1 MKRLLFILIVIFV
14 VVYFQFISINKNFND
29 FTVLQYSNPNKDFIE
44 KILFEKRIT
53 IFTNLELNSISYNNN
68 PIMLLTPKLYTSL
81 AKEQHTDILKTLKT
95 FFEYYY
101 LPMNISSDISINY
114 EKRETRT
121 NLKEQSSYRYGICQ
135 FLGTRKLYLFPPNN
149 KELLYYSKNT
159 PKFEVNFWNQDT
171 KLYPKV
177 VESKYLEIVLYPGQL
192 IFIPHNWIF
201 CYEMVENSMSVSFF
215 SESIFTNLL
224 KNKFNK

>member
-14 VVYFQFISINKNFND
+14 IVYFQYISINKNFND
-29 FTVLQYSNPNKDFIE
+29 FTVLQYANPNKDFIE

-53 IFTNLELNSISYNNN
+53 IFTNLELSSINYNNN
-68 PIMLLTPKLYTSL
+68 PIILLTPKLYTSL
-81 AKEQHTDILKTLKT
+81 TKEQHTEILKILKT

-114 EKRETRT
+114 EKRGTRT
-121 NLKEQSSYRYGICQ
+121 NLKEQSNYRYGICQ

-159 PKFEVNFWNQDT
+159 QKFSVNFWNQDT

-177 VESKYLEIVLYPGQL
+177 VESKYLEIVLYPGQI
-192 IFIPHNWIF
+192 IFIPYKWIF
-201 CYEMVENSMSVSFF
+201 CYEMIENSMSVSFF
-215 SESIFTNLL
+215 SESIFTNIL
-224 KNKFNK
+224 KKQLQ